1 MKFVRGFVIS
11 GILSKDQL
19 VWNLDCFLGAI
30 AFSVFNYKSCLTGE
44 PASACWLA
52 TFKFR
57 VRLTMSFIIT
67 RLAVSLLD
75 STFVPRRVY
84 KFLCLF
90 PLCFLRMCVFSFFYS
105 FLLGAHTQ
113 LTHLASQ
120 RSCSSCGG
128 CVCVVGFCRARFVC
142 VEAHTHMHTYVTNK
156 NNLSFSL
163 SSEA

>member
-1 MKFVRGFVIS
+1 M
-11 GILSKDQL
+11 
-19 VWNLDCFLGAI
+19 GAI

-44 PASACWLA
+44 SACWFA

-90 PLCFLRMCVFSFFYS
+90 SVLRVCVFSFLFFHFYW
-105 FLLGAHTQ
+105 GHTHN
-113 LTHLASQ
+113 LRIWHPKEVAS
-120 RSCSSCGG
+120 RVE
-128 CVCVVGFCRARFVC
+128 CVCEYVVGFCKARFVC
-142 VEAHTHMHTYVTNK
+142 VEAHTHAYICH
-156 NNLSFSL
+156 
-163 SSEA
+163 E

>member
-1 MKFVRGFVIS
+1 M
-11 GILSKDQL
+11 
-19 VWNLDCFLGAI
+19 GAI
-30 AFSVFNYKSCLTGE
+30 AFSVFNYKSCLTGK
-44 PASACWLA
+44 SACWFA

-90 PLCFLRMCVFSFFYS
+90 SVLRVFSFS
-105 FLLGAHTQ
+105 FLLGAHTHN
-113 LTHLASQ
+113 LRIWHPKEVAP
-120 RSCSSCGG
+120 RVE
-128 CVCVVGFCRARFVC
+128 CVCLCVLWVSARHVSY
-142 VEAHTHMHTYVTNK
+142 VWRHTHMHTYVTNK

>member
-1 MKFVRGFVIS
+1 M
-11 GILSKDQL
+11 
-19 VWNLDCFLGAI
+19 GAI
-30 AFSVFNYKSCLTGE
+30 AFSVFNYKSCLTGK
-44 PASACWLA
+44 SACWFA

-90 PLCFLRMCVFSFFYS
+90 SVLRVFSFS

-120 RSCSSCGG
+120 RSCYSCGV
-128 CVCVVGFCRARFVC
+128 CVFVCVVGFCKARFVC
-142 VEAHTHMHTYVTNK
+142 VEAHTHAYICH
-156 NNLSFSL
+156 
-163 SSEA
+163 E